1 VFVLRREEMMHKSLA
16 DQVALLDRVG
26 SDPGERLYLE
36 LSGLLRVSARQ
47 HVRQLGWCRQGY
59 WVTGEP
65 CYGQLIVGTSYCRH
79 HQDQA
84 RLEATA

>member
-1 VFVLRREEMMHKSLA
+1 MPRSLA
-16 DQVALLDRVG
+16 EEVALLDRVG

-47 HVRQLGWCRQGY
+47 HERQLGRTCQGY
-59 WVTGEP
+59 RVSGEP
-65 CYGQLIVGTSYCRH
+65 CYGQLIEGTSYCRH